1 MNNYLARTIEEIKRS
16 WQWLIFTLAM
26 YTAATILAAYIYRIV
41 GTAPAVLFT
50 AHGIAL
56 AAFIMLG
63 YVAAIPIVLGT
74 LLGGFASGASFFI
87 LVPNALANAIA
98 PAIAL
103 FLLRTFGFNR
113 TLENTKDFMLLLLAA
128 ALTSS
133 IAPTATVYTRMLF
146 NTYTGSSVTF
156 SWMHIWI
163 GVLL

>member
-1 MNNYLARTIEEIKRS
+1 MNYYLTRTIEEVKKS

-26 YTAATILAAYIYRIV
+26 YTAASIFAAYLFKIV

-74 LLGGFASGASFFI
+74 LLGGFGSGASFFI

-103 FLLRTFGFNR
+103 FLLRRF
-113 TLENTKDFMLLLLAA
+113 
-128 ALTSS
+128 
-133 IAPTATVYTRMLF
+133 
-146 NTYTGSSVTF
+146 
-156 SWMHIWI
+156 
-163 GVLL
+163 